1 MPVMEPASLGLFAAA
16 VLLLLMSP
24 GPNMAFVIAHGVGY
38 GWRGSVAASLGI
50 GLADLALTALT
61 ALGITAVV
69 AQGPLAFDLIRLAG
83 VLYLLWMACKAWRNP
98 SVLTTQAGS
107 QRALFSVTL
116 RSMLNSLLN
125 PKALLFFMVFL
136 PQFVDAAKGQVPQQL
151 IALGVLLTLISFL
164 FHAALGALGGAVNR
178 WLAGNT
184 QAARWQS
191 HTLALVLAL
200 LALRLA
206 LMARPQ

>member
-136 PQFVDAAKGQVPQQL
+136 PQFVDPGKGGVARQL
-151 IALGVLLTLISFL
+151 LVLGLVLTVIATV
-164 FHAALGALGGAVNR
+164 FHALLGAAGGTVRRFLSRHPKAATLQSRGLAAV
-178 WLAGNT
+178 
-184 QAARWQS
+184 
-191 HTLALVLAL
+191 LVL
-200 LALRLA
+200 LALRLV
-206 LMARPQ
+206 LTSRPA

>member
-1 MPVMEPASLGLFAAA
+1 MSVVEPATLGLFVGA

-24 GPNMAFVIAHGVGY
+24 GPNMAFVIAHGVSY

-50 GLADLALTALT
+50 GLADLVLTTLT
-61 ALGITAVV
+61 ALGITAVI
-69 AQGPLAFDLIRLAG
+69 AQGPLAFDLIRLVGA
-83 VLYLLWMACKAWRNP
+83 LYLLWMARKVWSNP
-98 SVLTTQAGS
+98 SVLTTQARK
-107 QRALFSVTL
+107 QRALFSVML

-136 PQFVDAAKGQVPQQL
+136 PQFVNAAKGQVPQQL
-151 IALGVLLTLISFL
+151 MMLGVLLTMVSFV
-164 FHAALGALGGAVNR
+164 FHSVLGALGTVVNR

-191 HTLALVLAL
+191 RTLALVLAL

-206 LMARPQ
+206 LMTRPS